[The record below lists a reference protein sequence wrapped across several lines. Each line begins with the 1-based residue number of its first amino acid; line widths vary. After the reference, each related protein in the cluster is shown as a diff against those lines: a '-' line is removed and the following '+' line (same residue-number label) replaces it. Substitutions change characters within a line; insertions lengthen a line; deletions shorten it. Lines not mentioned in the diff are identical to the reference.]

1 MVGQGMKSWTPP
13 SNFLLE
19 ERGGLEA
26 SVALRPRSSFMFVPC
41 FVSEL
46 RRHDEESRGLSY
58 VRASDAWMRGFW
70 SERAATRQPPLSIG
84 LRAMEEMH
92 SPLAPPQDPNRPNLY
107 SHNPPTGF
115 PRYGTLPFPARPTSK
130 QSSKMAGRLLP
141 LELVDKCIGSRL
153 WVIMKG
159 DQELVGTLKSFD
171 DYVNMV
177 LEDVI
182 EYEVTPE
189 GKVAHK
195 LDQILLNGNNIA
207 ILVPGRS
214 PDDA

>member
-1 MVGQGMKSWTPP
+1 
-13 SNFLLE
+13 
-19 ERGGLEA
+19 
-26 SVALRPRSSFMFVPC
+26 
-41 FVSEL
+41 
-46 RRHDEESRGLSY
+46 
-58 VRASDAWMRGFW
+58 
-70 SERAATRQPPLSIG
+70 
-84 LRAMEEMH
+84 MH
-92 SPLAPPQDPNRPNLY
+92 SPLPLTPFLQQTLISYCYSQSKPKPQAPQ
-107 SHNPPTGF
+107 
-115 PRYGTLPFPARPTSK
+115 AKSK
-130 QSSKMAGRLLP
+130 QASKAKERMAGRLLP

-207 ILVPGRS
+207 ILGPGVREGGREGRKAGRKGAILINNEEFQLGISSLLISLPPFPPSLPS
-214 PDDA
+214 PPLFETAVAG

>member
-1 MVGQGMKSWTPP
+1 
-13 SNFLLE
+13 
-19 ERGGLEA
+19 
-26 SVALRPRSSFMFVPC
+26 
-41 FVSEL
+41 
-46 RRHDEESRGLSY
+46 
-58 VRASDAWMRGFW
+58 MRGVLVRREEQLD
-70 SERAATRQPPLSIG
+70 SSIG
-84 LRAMEEMH
+84 LRAIMEEMH
-92 SPLAPPQDPNRPNLY
+92 SPPRFAPFLQPTRTHLT
-107 SHNPPTGF
+107 STHNPTTGF
-115 PRYGTLPFPARPTSK
+115 SSPQGHLRK
-130 QSSKMAGRLLP
+130 QVSQANMAGRLLP